1 VQFVH
6 DGVKVPLRVDCSAII
21 TSPRSLVRGR
31 FVPGYSSSEIVVR
44 RPELE
49 AALAALTGKQVT
61 IEEMK
66 RPGYTLCPLPPQP
79 LEQPPPPPPGEG
91 LPLLLRGLHRGLLH
105 ARYLP
110 GGAA

>member
-61 IEEMK
+61 IGGMGALFEGAGWCKGVEK
-66 RPGYTLCPLPPQP
+66 GRIGRTGALLGVAGGSRAG
-79 LEQPPPPPPGEG
+79 GEG
-91 LPLLLRGLHRGLLH
+91 R
-105 ARYLP
+105 
-110 GGAA
+110 